1 MNDNV
6 SEEPVAPEAANIEH
20 LLGRFQPKPG
30 SRFYKL
36 MLDAPWTKSHPPLKH
51 GFFRP
56 MSASRRLVLGS
67 LLFLLFITVL
77 GFTLYPPLRGIA
89 HQIMYS
95 FIPAPEDQLE
105 LQVTL
110 ANPGDLY
117 GFADPENFPLD
128 IPAVQLQAGFSV
140 SQITSLPTGLSFT
153 GARYDV
159 ASNASI
165 LLYQG
170 KDYKLFLT
178 QRPIGNGQD
187 VFSIGASAQVEMVLV
202 GNVQG
207 EYVMGGWKVTSEEQ
221 AEVTPLPGAVIN
233 LSAVWD
239 STLPQYTLRWQS
251 GGFVYELRSIGIGSP
266 AKSQL
271 VSLANGLK

>member
-6 SEEPVAPEAANIEH
+6 SKEPTAPEITDIEK

-30 SRFYKL
+30 PRFYKL
-36 MLDAPWTKSHPPLKH
+36 MLDAPWKKTPHPLKH

-56 MSASRRLVLGS
+56 MNASQRLVLGS
-67 LLFLLFITVL
+67 LVFLLFITIL

-110 ANPGDLY
+110 DSPGDLY
-117 GFADPENFPLD
+117 GFANPENFPLD
-128 IPAVQLQAGFSV
+128 IAAARTQAGFPV
-140 SQITSLPTGLSFT
+140 SQITSLPTGLSFK
-153 GARYDV
+153 GARYD
-159 ASNASI
+159 ADSNATI

-178 QRPIGNGQD
+178 QRPVGNGQD
-187 VFSIGASAQVEMVLV
+187 VFSIGASALVETVMV
-202 GNVQG
+202 GNVRA

-221 AEVTPLPGAVIN
+221 AEVTPVPGAVIN

-239 STLPQYTLRWQS
+239 PTLPQYTLRWQS
-251 GGFVYELRSIGIGSP
+251 GGFVYELRSIGVGSP

>member
-1 MNDNV
+1 
-6 SEEPVAPEAANIEH
+6 
-20 LLGRFQPKPG
+20 
-30 SRFYKL
+30 
-36 MLDAPWTKSHPPLKH
+36 
-51 GFFRP
+51 
-56 MSASRRLVLGS
+56 
-67 LLFLLFITVL
+67 
-77 GFTLYPPLRGIA
+77 
-89 HQIMYS
+89 MYS

-110 ANPGDLY
+110 GSSPGDLY

-128 IPAVQLQAGFSV
+128 ITAARNTSWLYCEPNHLHCPQVYHLQGHV
-140 SQITSLPTGLSFT
+140 TTLI
-153 GARYDV
+153 
-159 ASNASI
+159 SNATI

-178 QRPIGNGQD
+178 QRPVGNGQD

-221 AEVTPLPGAVIN
+221 AEVTALPGAVIN

-271 VSLANGLK
+271 VSLANELK